1 MQGKPINQWSAN
13 YAPRHTSVPRENL
26 KLKLDILGYNK
37 FKLKTRGFQ
46 IIYPST
52 FNLDFKF
59 IKITN
64 NFQNLRLRYIVDEK
78 LN

>member
-1 MQGKPINQWSAN
+1 MREAIP
-13 YAPRHTSVPRENL
+13 SVPRENL